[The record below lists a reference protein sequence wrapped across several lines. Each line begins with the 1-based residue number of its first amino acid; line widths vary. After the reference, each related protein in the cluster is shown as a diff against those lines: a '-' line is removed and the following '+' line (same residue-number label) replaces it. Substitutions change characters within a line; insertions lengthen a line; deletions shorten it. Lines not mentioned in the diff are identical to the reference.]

1 MTSPRPLIVALP
13 LDQETEDILAEA
25 LDLGRLL
32 ARPLVVVHAL
42 GDRALEHERGFE
54 KRAERAREK
63 LEPHLQRLRSAG
75 LTVTEEIAAGPAAD
89 LVIRAVHRLGAE
101 LVVMGGGKP
110 ATVRRW
116 LVGSVAEAVVRRAT
130 VPVWIARGG
139 PLGGRPVLCPVDLT
153 PQSRLGLRAGLR
165 VARLFQA
172 LLRVMTVVSDDGPLT
187 ADEAH
192 EGVGAL
198 LASQDTEGVAVDVE
212 VLNSSRAG
220 ERLHPGGLRHR
231 PREAGPRGRSA
242 RMPGDRGDDSRPHRG
257 PLIA

>member
-1 MTSPRPLIVALP
+1 
-13 LDQETEDILAEA
+13 
-25 LDLGRLL
+25 
-32 ARPLVVVHAL
+32 
-42 GDRALEHERGFE
+42 
-54 KRAERAREK
+54 
-63 LEPHLQRLRSAG
+63 
-75 LTVTEEIAAGPAAD
+75 
-89 LVIRAVHRLGAE
+89 
-101 LVVMGGGKP
+101 MGGGKP

-165 VARLFQA
+165 VARLFRA
-172 LLRVMTVVSDDGPLT
+172 PLRVMTVVSDDGPLT